1 MNSEITLKWIN
12 NVVGLFAFC
21 QRVLACEAYACHM
34 EDTVAEDLK
43 RKKVDVVFIPVGCT
57 KYIQTPTLGGR
68 SHSRQKCKTIIIT
81 NGSHQL
87 ESTASQNLGLYKHRI
102 EDQSFNG
109 L

>member
-12 NVVGLFAFC
+12 NVVGLFAFR
-21 QRVLACEAYACHM
+21 QRVLASEAYACHM

-43 RKKVDVVFIPVGCT
+43 RKKFDVVFIPVGCT
-57 KYIQTPTLGGR
+57 KYIQTLTLGGR
-68 SHSRQKCKTIIIT
+68 SHSRQKCKTIMT

-87 ESTASQNLGLYKHRI
+87 ESTASQNLGIYKHQI

-109 L
+109 V